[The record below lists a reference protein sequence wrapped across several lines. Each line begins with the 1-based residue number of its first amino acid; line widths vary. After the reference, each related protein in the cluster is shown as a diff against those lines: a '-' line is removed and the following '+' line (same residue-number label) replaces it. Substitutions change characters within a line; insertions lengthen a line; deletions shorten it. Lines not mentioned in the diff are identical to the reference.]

1 MASKFALAG
10 YGFASGIVAS
20 LAPVTVHAAERVQLA
35 SDVFVER
42 FVPGPGGRVSRVL
55 ERPAALHP
63 GDRLIFVVNWKA
75 RPSGLAATRDF
86 TVTNPMPR
94 SVSYQRSIEADEDV
108 SIDGGANWGRLEDLR
123 LRDDD
128 SGVRGHTRH
137 ASPED
142 VTHVRWRVPAR
153 MAVLGSGQITYRGV
167 VR

>member
-1 MASKFALAG
+1 MASRFALAG
-10 YGFASGIVAS
+10 YCLAGGIVAS
-20 LAPVTVHAAERVQLA
+20 VAPLAAHAADRVQLA

-75 RPSGLAATRDF
+75 RSLSRPRDFPRDF
-86 TVTNPMPR
+86 TVTNPLPR
-94 SVSYQRSIEADEDV
+94 SVAYQRSIEADEEV
-108 SIDGGANWGRLEDLR
+108 SIDGGSSWGRIDDLR
-123 LRDDD
+123 RRDD
-128 SGVRGHTRH
+128 GGRTRH

-153 MAVLGSGQITYRGV
+153 IAVLGSGQITYRGV